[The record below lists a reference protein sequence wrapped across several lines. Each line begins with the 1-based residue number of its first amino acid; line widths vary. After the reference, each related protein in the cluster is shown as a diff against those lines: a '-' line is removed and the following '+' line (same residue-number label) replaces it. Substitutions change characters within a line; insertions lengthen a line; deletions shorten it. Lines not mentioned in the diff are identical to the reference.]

1 MKSLTGIVD
10 ATRQVIDVTHT
21 AMTAALTLRLKDTG
35 CYRTEFQWS
44 DCMMEGTI
52 YQDGVPIRICTKG

>member
-1 MKSLTGIVD
+1 
-10 ATRQVIDVTHT
+10 VTHT